1 MLRLLDIYF
10 HNLKLQND
18 NYTDLFI
25 NESFDLIEQV
35 KTVRDFSI
43 EEKCLAEYEAFDYL
57 ITRHPLDFYHEQI
70 AQKNITGA
78 ADMEKFNGR
87 RIKMI
92 GWYMASK
99 RIRTRKGDIMK
110 FLSLEDLTGT
120 FEAVIFPNVYSRVAE
135 QTMSMGPYLVEGKVD
150 MNNLIVDRLELL
162 ADKAVKAQF
171 EYESIEYKYKPDDE
185 GLTEEDFSLAKS
197 IDFEKLREVYA
208 A

>member
-1 MLRLLDIYF
+1 
-10 HNLKLQND
+10 
-18 NYTDLFI
+18 
-25 NESFDLIEQV
+25 
-35 KTVRDFSI
+35 
-43 EEKCLAEYEAFDYL
+43 
-57 ITRHPLDFYHEQI
+57 
-70 AQKNITGA
+70 
-78 ADMEKFNGR
+78 
-87 RIKMI
+87 
-92 GWYMASK
+92 
-99 RIRTRKGDIMK
+99 MK

-135 QTMSMGPYLVEGKVD
+135 RTMSMGPYLVEGKVD

-185 GLTEEDFSLAKS
+185 GLTQEDFSLARS

>member
-1 MLRLLDIYF
+1 MG
-10 HNLKLQND
+10 
-18 NYTDLFI
+18 
-25 NESFDLIEQV
+25 
-35 KTVRDFSI
+35 
-43 EEKCLAEYEAFDYL
+43 
-57 ITRHPLDFYHEQI
+57 
-70 AQKNITGA
+70 QKNITGA